1 MLERPF
7 IRLPVGVRDFL
18 PRAAARRRVLAE
30 AVLGEFERWGYD
42 RIITPAFEYA
52 DVLARGLGEDARA
65 SAIRFVE
72 PATGE
77 VVALRTDITPQV
89 ARLAAT
95 RLSDVGGPI
104 RLCYE
109 GSVLR
114 LMPGARGQ
122 KELIQAGVELL
133 DAPSP
138 EGDAEVIALAAAAL
152 NAAGI
157 DDVIIDVGH
166 VALAREALEGVDDA
180 AARASMRAL
189 VAKKD
194 QDAVARAAAALGLP
208 PAKRK
213 LLEALSGL
221 WGEPDETLVRA
232 RKLSLSASARRALD
246 DLERALAIAGEV
258 GSERFTIDL
267 GEVRGFEYYTG
278 LRFSAYVPGAG
289 EAVVRG
295 GRYDD
300 LVARYGR
307 PARATGFAID
317 IEAVAQAQKAA
328 GVAAPAA
335 APGVLVVAVDV
346 PRDRAFQVARGL
358 RAAGVRVAADL
369 GARRGEDAVR
379 AYAAGVGVEVA
390 VLLGKRGARA
400 LDIASRRAAQP
411 IPAGL
416 VERAEGGDGKALAA
430 ALGLTARPA
439 SKNSSRK
446 SSSRNTGKR

>member
-1 MLERPF
+1 MLERPS

-18 PRAAARRRVLAE
+18 PRAAARRRALAE

-52 DVLARGLGEDARA
+52 DVLARGLGDDARA
-65 SAIRFVE
+65 TAIRFVE

-77 VVALRTDITPQV
+77 VVALRPDITPQV

-166 VALAREALEGVDDA
+166 VALARDALAGVVDA
-180 AARASMRAL
+180 AARSELRAL
-189 VAKKD
+189 IGKKD
-194 QDAVARAAAALGLP
+194 EDAVAKAARALGLP
-208 PAKRK
+208 AAKRK
-213 LLEALSGL
+213 ILEALPSL
-221 WGEPDETLVRA
+221 WGEPAETLARA
-232 RKLSLSASARRALD
+232 RLLSLSAAARTALV

-258 GSERFTIDL
+258 GSERFTVDL
-267 GEVRGFEYYTG
+267 GEVRGFDYYTG
-278 LRFSAYVPGAG
+278 LRFSAYVPGVG
-289 EAVVRG
+289 EAVIRG

-300 LVARYGR
+300 LVARFGR

-317 IEAVAQAQKAA
+317 IEAVAQGQKAA
-328 GVAAPAA
+328 GVAAPAV
-335 APGVLVVAVDV
+335 APGALVVAVDV
-346 PRDRAFQVARGL
+346 PRERAFQVARGL
-358 RAAGVRVAADL
+358 RAAGVRVATDL
-369 GARRGEDAVR
+369 GARRGDEDVR
-379 AYAAGVGVEVA
+379 AYARGVGVSVA
-390 VLLGKRGARA
+390 VLMSGRGARA
-400 LDIASRRAAQP
+400 LDAASNIAAQP
-411 IPAGL
+411 LPQALIA
-416 VERAEGGDGKALAA
+416 RAEAGDGHALAE
-430 ALGLTARPA
+430 ALGLAPGPVRRHPNTR
-439 SKNSSRK
+439 KTSR
-446 SSSRNTGKR
+446 SR